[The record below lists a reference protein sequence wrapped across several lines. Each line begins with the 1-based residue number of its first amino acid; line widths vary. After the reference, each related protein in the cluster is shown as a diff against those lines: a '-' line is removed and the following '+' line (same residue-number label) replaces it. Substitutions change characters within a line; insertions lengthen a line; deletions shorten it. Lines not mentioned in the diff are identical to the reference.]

1 MITMIEA
8 DRALVHLP
16 EGALIG
22 RDDVRQRR
30 ARQVDERV
38 VRRLPLRLGTFE
50 PLPHHRGQLAHLVR
64 DVKFADPPSDC
75 LGPVGEYNLRLGIM
89 KELQPQLV
97 ATFADKAGVG
107 TTVRAAGSAALTA
120 GSALAQGVKQ
130 LLPSRRETAI
140 TRAVKALMENKG
152 TTPDE
157 ESYGYLDPK
166 LPGHD
171 VAATARVRSGF
182 AHAIVFAVGPGNY
195 LEYQALRQSVAPPS
209 GTQAGVPGAAR
220 RVSYGCTDVV
230 SATDFLK
237 QLGELAAKGG
247 AA

>member
-1 MITMIEA
+1 MLGA
-8 DRALVHLP
+8 ALQT
-16 EGALIG
+16 G
-22 RDDVRQRR
+22 
-30 ARQVDERV
+30 
-38 VRRLPLRLGTFE
+38 
-50 PLPHHRGQLAHLVR
+50 LA
-64 DVKFADPPSDC
+64 
-75 LGPVGEYNLRLGIM
+75 
-89 KELQPQLV
+89 
-97 ATFADKAGVG
+97 FADKAGVG

-157 ESYGYLDPK
+157 EAYGYLDPK

-171 VAATARVRSGF
+171 VAATARVRSL

-209 GTQAGVPGAAR
+209 AR
-220 RVSYGCTDVV
+220 RRACP
-230 SATDFLK
+230 APP
-237 QLGELAAKGG
+237 AA
-247 AA
+247 

>member
-1 MITMIEA
+1 M
-8 DRALVHLP
+8 
-16 EGALIG
+16 
-22 RDDVRQRR
+22 
-30 ARQVDERV
+30 
-38 VRRLPLRLGTFE
+38 
-50 PLPHHRGQLAHLVR
+50 
-64 DVKFADPPSDC
+64 
-75 LGPVGEYNLRLGIM
+75 
-89 KELQPQLV
+89 
-97 ATFADKAGVG
+97 
-107 TTVRAAGSAALTA
+107 RAAGSAALTA
-120 GSALAQGVKQ
+120 GSAFAQGVKQ

-157 ESYGYLDPK
+157 EAYGYLDPK

>member
-1 MITMIEA
+1 ML
-8 DRALVHLP
+8 AL
-16 EGALIG
+16 EKC
-22 RDDVRQRR
+22 RR
-30 ARQVDERV
+30 ACHALQ
-38 VRRLPLRLGTFE
+38 T
-50 PLPHHRGQLAHLVR
+50 RGGGL
-64 DVKFADPPSDC
+64 KDPS
-75 LGPVGEYNLRLGIM
+75 NLRGGGQAAADAAM
-89 KELQPQLV
+89 AQAQELWRDCASLC
-97 ATFADKAGVG
+97 
-107 TTVRAAGSAALTA
+107 R
-120 GSALAQGVKQ
+120 
-130 LLPSRRETAI
+130 SRRETAI

>member
-1 MITMIEA
+1 
-8 DRALVHLP
+8 
-16 EGALIG
+16 
-22 RDDVRQRR
+22 
-30 ARQVDERV
+30 
-38 VRRLPLRLGTFE
+38 
-50 PLPHHRGQLAHLVR
+50 
-64 DVKFADPPSDC
+64 
-75 LGPVGEYNLRLGIM
+75 
-89 KELQPQLV
+89 
-97 ATFADKAGVG
+97 
-107 TTVRAAGSAALTA
+107 
-120 GSALAQGVKQ
+120 
-130 LLPSRRETAI
+130 
-140 TRAVKALMENKG
+140 MENKG

-157 ESYGYLDPK
+157 EAYGYLDPK

-209 GTQAGVPGAAR
+209 GTQAGVPGATR